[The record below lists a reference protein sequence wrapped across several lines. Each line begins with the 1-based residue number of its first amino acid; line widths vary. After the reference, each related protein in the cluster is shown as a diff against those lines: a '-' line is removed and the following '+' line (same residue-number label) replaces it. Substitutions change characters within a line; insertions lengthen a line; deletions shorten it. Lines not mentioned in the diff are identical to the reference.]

1 LHTTIQGIEPLGRI
15 GNMAA
20 VDAAEPHQHRGNA
33 NSIALIVLIVMF
45 SGYLSIGL
53 VDGGGG
59 VLWPEV
65 IDGFGVSDG
74 LYGVASGLG
83 LVIAFPVMLFAG
95 RIADR
100 FDKRTILLGAFAA
113 MALSSGALAIG
124 TGAAMLTLVM
134 VLRGFSVS
142 LFDLGNNSIAIEY
155 ERDSGHH
162 VLGPLHAS
170 YSGGALLGALVIW
183 AAFALDANYQA
194 VFSGFAIA
202 FAIASV
208 VAWRARSGAPAPSVR
223 TEPVSITATIR
234 LLRVRD
240 IRLLGAITA
249 LCMFCEIVISQWSG
263 IYLNDERHTGSTT
276 RVLAIA
282 CYGALMLIGRA
293 FNGPI
298 VQKLGTRRTLIAEGA
313 STAAGAALIFSGGP
327 AWLAIFGAGLAGLG
341 LAGMIPLALGIS
353 GVLHPAEGATASGA
367 ILLIGYIGLAL
378 GPFIAGLVSTLTSA
392 RGVMIL
398 AFIGGGLVVLLGL
411 QLQSTTMKHERPMTT
426 SGDASDRAQV

>member
-1 LHTTIQGIEPLGRI
+1 MTAI
-15 GNMAA
+15 
-20 VDAAEPHQHRGNA
+20 DAAEPTEQRRSAG
-33 NSIALIVLIVMF
+33 SIALIVLVVMF
-45 SGYLSIGL
+45 GGYLSIGL

-100 FDKRTILLGAFAA
+100 IDERTILFGAFVA
-113 MALSSGALAIG
+113 MALSSGVLAVG
-124 TGAAMLTLVM
+124 SGAAMLTLVM

-155 ERDSGHH
+155 ERDSGRH

-183 AAFALDANYQA
+183 AAFALGSDYRT

-202 FAIASV
+202 FAIAAV
-208 VAWRARSGAPAPSVR
+208 VAWKARSGRAAPSVR

-240 IRLLGAITA
+240 IRLLGAVTA
-249 LCMFCEIVISQWSG
+249 LCMFSEIVVSQWSG
-263 IYLNDERHTGSTT
+263 IYLNDERHAGSTT

-282 CYGALMLIGRA
+282 LYGALMLLGRA
-293 FNGPI
+293 FNGPV
-298 VQKLGTRRTLIAEGA
+298 VQILGTRRTLMAEGA
-313 STAAGAALIFSGGP
+313 CTATGAAFIFSGGP
-327 AWLAIFGAGLAGLG
+327 IWLAVLGAGLAGLG

-353 GVLHPAEGATASGA
+353 GVLHPEEGATASGA
-367 ILLIGYIGLAL
+367 ILLIGYIGLAI

-392 RGVMIL
+392 RGVMMLGFL
-398 AFIGGGLVVLLGL
+398 AGALVMLLAL
-411 QLQSTTMKHERPMTT
+411 HVQSTTMRHTGSEGR
-426 SGDASDRAQV
+426 

>member
-1 LHTTIQGIEPLGRI
+1 
-15 GNMAA
+15 MAA
-20 VDAAEPHQHRGNA
+20 IDAVEPQRNRQGA
-33 NSIALIVLIVMF
+33 SSIALIVLIVMF

-100 FDKRTILLGAFAA
+100 FDKRTILFGAFVA
-113 MALSSGALAIG
+113 MALSSGVLAFGAGAL
-124 TGAAMLTLVM
+124 MLTLVM

-155 ERDSGHH
+155 ERDSGRH

-170 YSGGALLGALVIW
+170 YSGGALLGALIIW
-183 AAFALDANYQA
+183 AAFALGGSYKA
-194 VFSGFAIA
+194 VFGGFAVA
-202 FAIASV
+202 FAIAAI
-208 VAWRARSGAPAPSVR
+208 VAWKARSGEAAPSVR
-223 TEPVSITATIR
+223 TEPVSISATIR
-234 LLRVRD
+234 LLKIRD
-240 IRLLGAITA
+240 IRLLGAVTA
-249 LCMFCEIVISQWSG
+249 LCMFAEIVVSQWSG
-263 IYLNDERHTGSTT
+263 IYLNDERHAGSTT

-282 CYGALMLIGRA
+282 LYGALMFAGRV

-298 VQKLGTRRTLIAEGA
+298 VQTLGTRRTLIAEGI

-327 AWLAIFGAGLAGLG
+327 TWLAVIGAGLAGLG
-341 LAGMIPLALGIS
+341 LAGMIPLALSIA
-353 GVLHPAEGATASGA
+353 GVLHPEEGATASGA
-367 ILLIGYIGLAL
+367 ILLIGYLGLAI
-378 GPFIAGLVSTLTSA
+378 GPFIAGLVSTLTSP
-392 RGVMIL
+392 RGVMML
-398 AFIGGGLVVLLGL
+398 GFVAGALVVLLGL
-411 QLQSTTMKHERPMTT
+411 QLQSTTMKHGREDSLP
-426 SGDASDRAQV
+426 GDAG